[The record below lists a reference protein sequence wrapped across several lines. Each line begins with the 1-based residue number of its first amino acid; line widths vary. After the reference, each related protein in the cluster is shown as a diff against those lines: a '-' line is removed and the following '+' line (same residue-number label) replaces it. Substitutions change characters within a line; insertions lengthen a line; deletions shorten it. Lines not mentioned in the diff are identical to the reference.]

1 MSPQMKIGIT
11 GVVIAL
17 ILFIAPI
24 PWYVPVLLLALAIG
38 IPVAAYAMLDPS
50 QRRRLKR
57 ARGRKS
63 LGS

>member
-1 MSPQMKIGIT
+1 MSPQMKLGIT

-17 ILFIAPI
+17 ILFILPI
-24 PWYVPVLLLALAIG
+24 PWYVPVLLLAVAIG

>member
-1 MSPQMKIGIT
+1 
-11 GVVIAL
+11 
-17 ILFIAPI
+17 LFIAPI

-38 IPVAAYAMLDPS
+38 IPVAAYAMLEPS

>member
-1 MSPQMKIGIT
+1 MSPQMKLGIA